1 MKNNEASVF
10 IFIASIFV
18 GILIS
23 SNMNFEKVDQKVYLN
38 SEQYQDAYRNRSKL
52 ESDINDLKE
61 QYFNLNQKIND
72 LTKTTNDMSSTNQQM
87 KDELDLDK
95 MAVGNVDIE
104 GQGIEITLN
113 DGGGEFTGTVKNFNT
128 VADMIHDH
136 DIRYVVND
144 LRCAGAEAISINGQR
159 ILSNSEIY
167 CNAEF
172 ILVNGIKTGAPFDI
186 RAIGDMD
193 KLQDYML
200 SERGYLNYLKL
211 RGEGNIT
218 IDLETNP
225 DIRIFSS
232 DVRVK
237 DYTIK

>member
-38 SEQYQDAYRNRSKL
+38 SEQYQDAYRTRSKL

-104 GQGIEITLN
+104 GQGVEITLN
-113 DGGGEFTGTVKNFNT
+113 DGGGEFTGTVKNSNT

-136 DIRYVVND
+136 DIRYVIND

-186 RAIGDMD
+186 KAIGDMD

-218 IDLETNP
+218 IDLESNP
-225 DIRIFSS
+225 DIKIFSS
-232 DVRVK
+232 DIRAK
-237 DYTIK
+237 DYNIR